1 MNAREFLRN
10 ETEFRFGALI
20 TEQPHPATATLSQ
33 DITADT
39 TRGIRVLQQ
48 VDEDVYAKAVE
59 VFSGDGW
66 KRLAG
71 DFAATLEHGGT
82 IYLTG
87 CGSTGRLSII
97 LNALWRRALR
107 ELATE
112 EKGLGFLRDIEPR
125 LVSVMAGGDFALI
138 KAVEDFEDFEAFGR
152 EQIGGMG
159 LSSRDLVVAITEGGE
174 TPFVIGTAMAGV
186 DAGARTYFVYNNP
199 DNVLC
204 FARSQKVLE
213 DPRIDKLNL
222 TTGPMAITGST
233 RMQATT
239 IEMLVVG
246 AALERA
252 LAVCC
257 ARGGFGLQVPDYV
270 CWLRRLLDC
279 LKTDSIV
286 DQMASWVDL
295 EAQAY
300 PQGGQ
305 VTYYADGAALDI
317 LSDTTERS
325 PTFCVPT
332 FKQLGEPTAVPS
344 WAYLVTPAETP
355 EQAWKEILG
364 RDIQPVEWDAAVYR
378 RLLGRGVLPVS
389 VPDIGRDS
397 ILRFPLHRD
406 AISTRS
412 LSDVDALVLLRY
424 ENEELEN
431 PFEFSATA
439 FSFSFPY
446 FESPLNLLSHLGAK
460 LVLNTIST
468 ATMAKL
474 GRVHGNFMV
483 CVVPSNRKLI
493 DRATRY
499 VAHLS
504 GVGYERA
511 CEAIFEVISQPVSP
525 GGRDTAVTA
534 PVLEAVNY
542 LTAQDSQRR

>member
-1 MNAREFLRN
+1 MNAHEFLEN
-10 ETEFRFGALI
+10 ETEFRFGALV

-33 DITADT
+33 DIATDTA
-39 TRGIRVLQQ
+39 RGIRTLQQ

-59 VFSGDGW
+59 VFSGEDW
-66 KRLAG
+66 RRLAG
-71 DFAATLEHGGT
+71 DFAETLERGGT

-97 LNALWRRALR
+97 FNALWRRALR
-107 ELATE
+107 RLAID
-112 EKGLGFLRDIEPR
+112 EKRPGFLREIEPR
-125 LVSVMAGGDFALI
+125 VMSVMAGGDFALLR
-138 KAVEDFEDFEAFGR
+138 AVEGFEDFEAFGR

-199 DNVLC
+199 DSVLS
-204 FARSQKVLE
+204 FARSQKVIR
-213 DPRIDKLNL
+213 DQRIEKLNL

-252 LAVCC
+252 LAIYCSR
-257 ARGGFGLQVPDYV
+257 AGRTLRVPDYV
-270 CWLRRLLDC
+270 HELRQLLDC
-279 LKTDSIV
+279 LKTDATV
-286 DQMASWVDL
+286 DGLRSWVDL
-295 EAQAY
+295 EVQVY
-300 PQGGQ
+300 RRGGQ
-305 VTYYADGAALDI
+305 VTYYADGASLDI

-332 FKQLGEPTAVPS
+332 FRQLGEHTAKPS

-355 EQAWKEILG
+355 EQAWQDVLG
-364 RDIQPVEWDAAVYR
+364 RNVQPVEWDAAVYC
-378 RLLGRGVLPVS
+378 RLLGPNGVPADL
-389 VPDIGRDS
+389 PDIGRDA

-406 AISTRS
+406 AITTRS
-412 LSDVDALVLLRY
+412 LSEGDALVTLGY
-424 ENEELEN
+424 ENEALEA
-431 PFEFSATA
+431 PCALAATA
-439 FSFSFPY
+439 FSFSFPHI
-446 FESPLNLLSHLGAK
+446 ESPLDLLSHIGAK
-460 LVLNTIST
+460 LVLNTVST

-474 GRVHGNFMV
+474 GRVRGNFMV
-483 CVVPSNRKLI
+483 YVVPSNKKLI

-499 VAHLS
+499 VARLS

-511 CEAIFEVISQPVSP
+511 CEAIFEVISRLISRGD
-525 GGRDTAVTA
+525 GGTATAA
-534 PVLEAVNY
+534 PVLEAVNH
-542 LTAQDSQRR
+542 LTAWDSAQR